1 MSTMVRYGPLRGLDE
16 WSIPEKEKAVVYPCR
31 ISNRIEL
38 VLQAQPRCLAR
49 RATRCT
55 ERLHAGYD
63 KTAPQESPYDG
74 ILETRSIKRKSKQ
87 NVLNRPNQSD
97 RCTHARTCDV
107 AYLLRLQYLHARPT
121 ANDCIGRNWP
131 PQLKKSSSRL
141 NNGRPNH

>member
-1 MSTMVRYGPLRGLDE
+1 MMSTMVRYGPRRGLDE

-97 RCTHARTCDV
+97 RCTHAHVMWLIYFVYNIFT
-107 AYLLRLQYLHARPT
+107 HAQ
-121 ANDCIGRNWP
+121 
-131 PQLKKSSSRL
+131 PQTTV
-141 NNGRPNH
+141 

>member
-1 MSTMVRYGPLRGLDE
+1 MMSTMVRYGPRRGLDE

-74 ILETRSIKRKSKQ
+74 TLETRSIKRKSKQ
-87 NVLNRPNQSD
+87 NVLSIVQINPTAAH
-97 RCTHARTCDV
+97 THAHVMWLIYFVYNIFT
-107 AYLLRLQYLHARPT
+107 HAQ
-121 ANDCIGRNWP
+121 
-131 PQLKKSSSRL
+131 PQTTV
-141 NNGRPNH
+141 